1 MNWLRRLSALL
12 HRKRLH
18 QQTDEE
24 LAFHIEAIERE
35 LLEQGVSAPEAHRQ
49 ASLRFGGRDSIE
61 ERVHAEASFPL
72 ESVGQDLRYA
82 VRILRKAP
90 VFAAV
95 VITSLALGI
104 GANVAIF
111 TVIHAVMLKSMP
123 VADPDRLV
131 ILNSAAK
138 KDFFPEKFMH
148 DYEGETYVEEHS
160 GLQVGTSMPTVVFH
174 AVQQHSTVMD
184 EVFAFASNE
193 QPVNAVLSGRAE
205 AGTLQGVSGG
215 YFDGLG
221 IEPVAGRLLVPS
233 DDDASAPPVVV
244 VGYKFFVN
252 QLGGDASVIGKPI
265 TVNNTPAQIVGI
277 APPDFFG
284 LDATIAPD
292 FWIPLSVYQ
301 AQWTR
306 SAGTAE
312 NLDDPFTWWL
322 TVVGRLKPGATLKQ
336 AQAETAVLFARTINA
351 PAAPN
356 DPTIPAMR
364 VQSASRGLSY
374 LRRKYSTSLWLLASI
389 AVMVLIVACA
399 NVAALMLARTASRKT
414 EVATRLSLGAA
425 RGRVVRQLMTESLLL
440 ALVAGVAG
448 VLLSYSLTSLLLQL
462 LNNHNDHLGIS
473 VRLDPSVLFFGFAV
487 SLVCGLVFGLA
498 PALSATNVPIGT
510 TLKQGGISHSGEG
523 RFWSGKA
530 LVATQIALCVL
541 LVAVA
546 GLMGRT
552 LYKLQ
557 RVNLGFRA
565 ENMVAF
571 TVRPGLNGYSENKL
585 SNYYDNFLTRI
596 ATLPGISSASYAQ
609 FSPVGEG
616 ASSSLV
622 YIPGFNT
629 KEKRSTYYRHIV
641 GDHYFETLDI
651 PLLLG
656 RALGEQDTPTSKLV
670 VVINETMMRKY
681 FAGQNPI
688 GRQVVMGAHKT
699 PLTYEVVGVARDV
712 RYNQIRDEVP
722 PTVYFSL
729 RQNPFVPEEI
739 SFFLRTSGDPRP
751 LQNTISALAL
761 QLDPSVP
768 AVNFR
773 EETSVIERHLSLERA
788 FARLSSGFAAVGLLL
803 ACIGLYGTMAY
814 MVAQRTREI
823 GVRLALGAARSKIL
837 GMVLGDTLRVVLAGL
852 LLGLPATWFFGR
864 ALQSELYGLSSHDAL
879 TLALAVTV
887 LLLVTFVAGMIPAKK
902 AASIDPM
909 SALRCE

>member
-1 MNWLRRLSALL
+1 MNWLRRLNTLL
-12 HRKRLH
+12 KRKQLH
-18 QQTDEE
+18 DEIDEE
-24 LAFHIEAIERE
+24 LAFHIEALERE
-35 LLEQGVSAPEAHRQ
+35 LIEQGMSATEARRQ
-49 ASLRFGGRDSIE
+49 ARVRFGGYDSIQ
-61 ERVHAEASFPL
+61 ERVHAEASIPL
-72 ESVGQDLRYA
+72 ESVAQDIRYA
-82 VRILRKAP
+82 IRVLRKSP

-95 VITSLALGI
+95 VVSSLALGI
-104 GANVAIF
+104 GANVAMF
-111 TVIHAVMLKSMP
+111 TVINAVMLKSVP

-131 ILNSAAK
+131 ILNSALK

-148 DYEGETYVEEHS
+148 DFEGDTYVDEHS
-160 GLQVGTSMPTVVFH
+160 GLEIGASMPTVVFE
-174 AVQQHSTVMD
+174 AVQKHSTVFD
-184 EVFAFASNE
+184 DTFAFAANE
-193 QPVNAVLSGRAE
+193 QRVNAVLGGRAE

-221 IEPVAGRLLVPS
+221 VAPMAGRPIVPS
-233 DDDASAPPVVV
+233 DDNAAAPPVVV

-252 QLGGDASVIGKPI
+252 QLGGDASVIGKTI
-265 TVNNTPAQIVGI
+265 SVNNTPAQIVGI

-292 FWIPLSVYQ
+292 FWIPLSVYR
-301 AQWTR
+301 AQWMR

-312 NLDDPFTWWL
+312 NLDDPFNWWL
-322 TVVGRLKPGATLKQ
+322 TVVGRLKPGATLEQ
-336 AQAETAVLFARTINA
+336 AQAETAVLFARTISA
-351 PAAPN
+351 PAAAN

-389 AVMVLIVACA
+389 AIMVLIIACA

-425 RGRVVRQLMTESLLL
+425 RSRVVRQLMTESLLL

-448 VLLSYSLTSLLLQL
+448 ILLSYSLTSILLQL
-462 LNNHNDHLGIS
+462 LNNHREPLGIS
-473 VRLDPSVLFFGFAV
+473 VKLGPVVLLFGFGV
-487 SLVCGLVFGLA
+487 SLLCGLLFGLA

-546 GLMGRT
+546 GLMART

-565 ENMVAF
+565 DNIVAF
-571 TVRPGLNGYSENKL
+571 TVRPGLNGYNENKL
-585 SNYYDNFLTRI
+585 SNYYDDFLRRV
-596 ATLPGISSASYAQ
+596 ATLPGISSATYAQ

-629 KEKRSTYYRHIV
+629 KEKRSPYYRHIV
-641 GDHYFETLDI
+641 GDDYFETLDI

-656 RALGEQDTPTSKLV
+656 RALGEQDTHTSKLV
-670 VVINETMMRKY
+670 IVINETMMREY

-688 GRQVVMGAHKT
+688 GRQVVMGARKT
-699 PLTYEVVGVARDV
+699 PVTYEIVGVARDV
-712 RYNQIRDEVP
+712 RYHHIRDEVP

-729 RQNPFVPEEI
+729 RQNPFVPEEV
-739 SFFLRTSGDPRP
+739 SFFLRTIGDPRP
-751 LQNTISALAL
+751 LQNTVASLAL

-788 FARLSSGFAAVGLLL
+788 FAQLSSGFAGVGLLL

-823 GVRLALGAARSKIL
+823 GVRLALGAGRGKIL
-837 GMVLGDTLRVVLAGL
+837 GMILADTLRVVLAGL
-852 LLGLPATWFFGR
+852 VIGLPATWFFGR
-864 ALQSELYGLSSHDAL
+864 ALQAQLYGLSPHDSL
-879 TLALAVTV
+879 TLGVAVAV
-887 LLLVTFVAGMIPAKK
+887 LLLVTLVAGMIPARK
-902 AASIDPM
+902 AANIDPIR
-909 SALRCE
+909 ALRYE